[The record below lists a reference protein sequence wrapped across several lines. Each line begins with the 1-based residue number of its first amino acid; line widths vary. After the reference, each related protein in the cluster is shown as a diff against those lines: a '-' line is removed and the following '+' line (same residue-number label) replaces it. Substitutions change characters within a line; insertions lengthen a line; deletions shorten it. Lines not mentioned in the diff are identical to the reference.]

1 MKRVLVAL
9 LVIVLALSLMV
20 AGCAKQEEAA
30 DNSADNAAAA
40 DDAGADDTVAANADA
55 AEDGD
60 EVFDIVLIA
69 KTEGLAWFDDMRVGV
84 NEFNDTHDDANVS
97 QIAPEG
103 ADPAKQIAMFEDAI
117 SRGVDA
123 ICVVPCDP
131 MSLVP
136 VITKAKEQGIIV
148 ISHEAQ
154 SIAGTVDWDMEAF
167 SNEDFGALYGQK
179 LGEAMGGQGKYCGCV
194 GALTME
200 THMQWYN
207 AAVDYIT
214 ENYPDMEL
222 VADKPFEDHIDSQ
235 VGYDLAKE
243 VLKAYPDIGGYLG
256 MTVEGGSSM
265 CLVLKENNNT
275 NVKVS
280 CLALPSVFGDYIK
293 EGWCTHGQCWRP
305 ADAGYTTV
313 NIAYKMLKG
322 EEIADGVDLEK
333 EGYADCKVVDG
344 VIYANAPL
352 VLTAENVDSLP
363 F

>member
-1 MKRVLVAL
+1 MDTANDQ
-9 LVIVLALSLMV
+9 S
-20 AGCAKQEEAA
+20 GDQ
-30 DNSADNAAAA
+30 AA
-40 DDAGADDTVAANADA
+40 DDQSGDQA
-55 AEDGD
+55 AEDQPGDQLSDSGD
-60 EVFDIVLIA
+60 EVFEIVLIA

-84 NEFNDTHDDANVS
+84 NEFNDTHDDVNVT

-103 ADPAKQIAMFEDAI
+103 ADPAKQIAMFQDAI
-117 SRGVDA
+117 ARGVDA

-136 VITKAKEQGIIV
+136 VITQAKEAGIIV
-148 ISHEAQ
+148 VSHEAQ

-179 LGEAMGGQGKYCGCV
+179 LGEAMGGEGQYCGCV

-207 AAVDYIT
+207 AAVEYIT

-243 VLKAYPDIGGYLG
+243 VLKAYPDLKGYLG

-265 CLVLKENNNT
+265 CLVLEENNNK
-275 NVKVS
+275 NVSVS

-293 EGWCTHGQCWRP
+293 DGWCAHGQCWRP

-322 EEIADGVDLEK
+322 EEIADGVDLGK
-333 EGYADCKVVDG
+333 DGYADCKIVDG

-352 VLTAENVDSLP
+352 VLTADNVDDLA